1 MTKDDSKTGK
11 ILSNIADGIV
21 YTPLV
26 LIGLTV
32 LYGIGYGV
40 WYYRQNGQFPPSY
53 QYAGRTFLMILKTI
67 FFEFGAVHEC

>member
-40 WYYRQNGQFPPSY
+40 WYYRQNGEISDKTAWELLKHPEYERYISY
-53 QYAGRTFLMILKTI
+53 L
-67 FFEFGAVHEC
+67 